1 MKKVNVWEK
10 EKKEIKKGH
19 ICPIC
24 RYGFSAC
31 QCRFSGSAHPD
42 RELNRKVVLD
52 HLYLLSKKQL
62 QHIIK
67 FQRDYCVSSSDEKY
81 NKILNELKGDK

>member
-1 MKKVNVWEK
+1 MKKVDVWKKARK
-10 EKKEIKKGH
+10 ELERGE

-42 RELNRKVVLD
+42 RE
-52 HLYLLSKKQL
+52 
-62 QHIIK
+62 
-67 FQRDYCVSSSDEKY
+67 
-81 NKILNELKGDK
+81 